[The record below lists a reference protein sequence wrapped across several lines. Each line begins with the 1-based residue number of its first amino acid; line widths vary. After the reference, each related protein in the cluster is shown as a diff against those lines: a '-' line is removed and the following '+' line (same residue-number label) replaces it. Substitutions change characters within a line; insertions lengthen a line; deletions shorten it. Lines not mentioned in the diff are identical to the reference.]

1 MSTYAIG
8 DVQGC
13 FRALQ
18 RLLDHVGFD
27 EREDRLWF
35 VGDLVNRGPDSL
47 ATLRFVETLGD
58 TAVSVLGN
66 HDLHLLAVAE
76 GFEKL
81 KRGDTLDEVLKA
93 SDRDQLLEWLRYR
106 PLMHVEPGLR
116 ADAPAVGAVD
126 GDYAMVHAGLLPS
139 WSVARAL
146 ELAAEVEAALRGPSY
161 RSFLAGMYG
170 NRPERWSDSLTGL
183 ERLRVIVNAM
193 TRLRLCTADD
203 AMEFEHKGLPTHLPP
218 GYLPWYEVP
227 GRRSANSTIVFGHWS
242 ALGLVQQPNLI
253 GLDTGCLWGRRL
265 SALRLE
271 DRRVFQVPCAE
282 EKPSKQKR

>member
-1 MSTYAIG
+1 MATYVIG

-18 RLLDHVGFD
+18 RLLDQLRFD
-27 EREDRLWF
+27 ESDDRLWF

-47 ATLRFVETLGD
+47 ATLRFVQALGD

-81 KRGDTLDEVLKA
+81 KRDDTLEEVLTA
-93 SDRDQLLEWLRYR
+93 SDRDELLEWLRHR
-106 PLMHVEPGLR
+106 PLMHVQPDLR
-116 ADAPAVGAVD
+116 AEVPGMAASEG
-126 GDYAMVHAGLLPS
+126 GYTMVHAGLLPS
-139 WSVARAL
+139 WTVAQAL
-146 ELAAEVEAALRGPSY
+146 ELAAEVEAALRAASY

-170 NRPERWSDSLTGL
+170 NRPERWSDALTGL

-193 TRLRLCTADD
+193 TRLRLCTADG
-203 AMEFEHKGLPTHLPP
+203 AMEFEHKGRPTHPPP
-218 GYLPWYEVP
+218 GYMPWFEVP
-227 GRRSANSTIVFGHWS
+227 GRRSADTTIVFGHWS
-242 ALGLVQQPNLI
+242 ALGLVQQPNVF

-265 SALRLE
+265 SALRLD